1 MPFRPNTAAALAL
14 LLAACAASPASP
26 DPARGRPA
34 ATLGPLEPLL
44 TQHRAV
50 GTTSPD
56 EAVGGALV
64 AAHDAC
70 DSLRI
75 DDQWDLET
83 WGANADTDAW
93 LEAWLRVDEAI
104 NLGDVA
110 AAPLPEPVAVGV
122 EQQMIARDERDI
134 PPGYLHLYTLNT
146 REHFQIRVYDN
157 AGRMRLDAVRE
168 ASWALRDQR
177 AGIARS
183 ISPRLLAMLYFVGQS
198 YDAELEVVSGYRLRD
213 VNASRGSRHGSADA
227 CDFRIEGVG
236 VRELARFLEGTFAD
250 AGIGYYPTS
259 GFVHL
264 DDRDVTFYWVDYSGP
279 GQRSRTRAR
288 SIDVRT
294 DPADDP
300 TTVTPNITEERLYIL
315 PPERAG
321 YGY

>member
-93 LEAWLRVDEAI
+93 LAAWRR
-104 NLGDVA
+104 
-110 AAPLPEPVAVGV
+110 GV
-122 EQQMIARDERDI
+122 EA
-134 PPGYLHLYTLNT
+134 
-146 REHFQIRVYDN
+146 
-157 AGRMRLDAVRE
+157 
-168 ASWALRDQR
+168 AS
-177 AGIARS
+177 
-183 ISPRLLAMLYFVGQS
+183 
-198 YDAELEVVSGYRLRD
+198 
-213 VNASRGSRHGSADA
+213 SR
-227 CDFRIEGVG
+227 
-236 VRELARFLEGTFAD
+236 
-250 AGIGYYPTS
+250 
-259 GFVHL
+259 
-264 DDRDVTFYWVDYSGP
+264 
-279 GQRSRTRAR
+279 
-288 SIDVRT
+288 
-294 DPADDP
+294 
-300 TTVTPNITEERLYIL
+300 
-315 PPERAG
+315 
-321 YGY
+321 